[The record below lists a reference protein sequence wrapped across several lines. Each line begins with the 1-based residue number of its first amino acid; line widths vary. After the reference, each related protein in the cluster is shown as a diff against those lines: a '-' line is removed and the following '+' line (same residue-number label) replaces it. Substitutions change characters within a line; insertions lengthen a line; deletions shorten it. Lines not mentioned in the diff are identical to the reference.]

1 MIIYLSR
8 RHPDKLSPAMSS
20 VLTHW
25 YVTPS
30 AAPFF
35 VDPNKQMLFDL
46 NRAVHE
52 SRDLLQAA
60 REQEAQVG
68 QIGSLVSLS
77 SEEAQRETAESRR
90 SLHRCELKLQ
100 QHLDSVAA
108 GHNAANGEE
117 MMRLPMETRLAMLAA
132 LGLDGDGGE
141 IRAGGGGRPHFGAA
155 ASPIDLTASG
165 DASAREELFREHQLL
180 MPAEVTHIQR
190 RMDVCRD
197 LIDQHLALPRGSLVS
212 SADSARFQN
221 ARQDLMFCEEKLA
234 SHNAALS
241 AQVRAGASLGVS
253 NTLFVLFIY
262 SHDRILH

>member
-1 MIIYLSR
+1 MF
-8 RHPDKLSPAMSS
+8 S

-77 SEEAQRETAESRR
+77 SAEAQRETAESRR
-90 SLHRCELKLQ
+90 SLHRCELQLQ

-108 GHNAANGEE
+108 GRNAANGEE
-117 MMRLPMETRLAMLAA
+117 MRLPMETRLAMLAA

-141 IRAGGGGRPHFGAA
+141 IRAGGGGRPHYGAA

-165 DASAREELFREHQLL
+165 GASAPEELFREHQLL
-180 MPAEVTHIQR
+180 MPSDVAHIQR
-190 RMDVCRD
+190 RMEVCRN

-212 SADSARFQN
+212 SADSARMQN

-234 SHNAALS
+234 SHNAALA

-262 SHDRILH
+262 SYD